1 MNPQAVLLRMLATP
15 QGGCLLLG
23 SGPSLEASRP

>member
-1 MNPQAVLLRMLATP
+1 MSPQSAPLRVLATP

-23 SGPSLEASRP
+23 SGPSLEAS